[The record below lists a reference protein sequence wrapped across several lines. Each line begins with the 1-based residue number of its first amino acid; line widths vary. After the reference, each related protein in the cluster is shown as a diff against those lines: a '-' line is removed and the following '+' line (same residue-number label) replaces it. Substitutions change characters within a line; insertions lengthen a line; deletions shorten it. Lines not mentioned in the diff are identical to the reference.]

1 MFCVCVV
8 AVEKMVKAVV
18 LLVLFLG
25 TAVAAEPLRV
35 GVAGEPPFVDWSEGN
50 QPTGAAVELWE
61 KIATANEW
69 TFVYEKFASTDE
81 GLAAVAN
88 NRIDVLVGD
97 TGITRTRLA
106 SVEFSQPFFRSGLQI
121 MVSEARQHSVKRLG
135 DDLMALLFSP
145 VVWYVGLAVVLLT
158 AAVFVFERR
167 HNPDFPKTRREGLA
181 EAFYY
186 VVSLALTGKS
196 VYKGFPG
203 VLGRIVMVFWIILG
217 LITVA
222 YVTSSITSSM
232 TVDKL
237 TVGITGPQDLQGKTV
252 AAVEGS
258 AGADYLLQKGI
269 TTLEK
274 PNLQTAVSSMLRHE
288 AAAVVNDAPVLQLY
302 DFQHPELP
310 ITEVGPIFASQNYG
324 FAFAIGSPLRMPVNA
339 TLLELI
345 ESKALESLMKRYLG
359 PIHLP

>member
-1 MFCVCVV
+1 
-8 AVEKMVKAVV
+8 MVKAVV
-18 LLVLFLG
+18 LLVLLVT
-25 TAVAAEPLRV
+25 TAGAAEPLRV
-35 GVAGEPPFVDWSEGN
+35 GVAGEAPFVEWTGAG

-69 TFVYEKFASTDE
+69 TFAYEKFASTDD
-81 GLAAVAN
+81 GLAAVAKN
-88 NRIDVLVGD
+88 NIDVLVGD
-97 TGITRTRLA
+97 TGITHARLA
-106 SVEFSQPFFRSGLQI
+106 SVDFSQPFFRSGLQI
-121 MVSEARQHSVKRLG
+121 MISEARKHSVKRLG
-135 DDLMALLFSP
+135 SDLMELLMSH
-145 VVWYVGLAVVLLT
+145 VVWYVGVAVLAFT
-158 AAVFVFERR
+158 AGVFVFERR

-237 TVGITGPQDLQGKTV
+237 TAGITGPQDLPGKTV
-252 AAVEGS
+252 AAIEGS

-269 TTLEK
+269 TTLTK
-274 PNLQTAVSSMLRHE
+274 PDLKTAVASMLAHD
-288 AAAVVNDAPVLQLY
+288 AAAVIDDAPVLQLF

-310 ITEVGPIFASQNYG
+310 ITEAGPIFAPQNYG
-324 FAFAIGSPLRMPVNA
+324 FAFTIGSPLRMPVNA
-339 TLLELI
+339 SLLELV
-345 ESKALESLMKRYLG
+345 ESKSLEALMRRYLG
-359 PIHLP
+359 PVHLP